1 MGQMPLLDAYQLS
14 ERYSRDRGRV
24 FLTGTQA
31 IVRIALDQARRDR
44 AAGLNTAGFISGY
57 RGSPLGGVDLELWKI
72 GEQLKDNRIEFLPAV
87 NEDLAATAVL
97 GSQQVE
103 TQRDREVDGVFA
115 LWYGKGPGVDRS
127 GDALKHGNAY
137 GPSPHGG
144 VLVVAGDDHGC
155 VSSSMPHQSDV
166 AFMSWFMPT
175 LHPADV
181 GEYLAFG
188 EYGYALSRFSGMWV
202 GFKAISEIVESGAS
216 VELRPPR
223 RFVQPDFVPPAG
235 GLHYRWPDLPG
246 PQIEERLEAKKHAV
260 YAFAKANPID
270 RHIYDIKGARYGIV
284 TTGKA
289 HLDLM
294 EALRLVGLD
303 EAACRRFGIDIYK
316 VGMVWPLALHD
327 AMEFVK
333 GKREIL
339 VVEEKR
345 GIIESQ
351 FKEYFYDYPGAKPE
365 RMVGKHDESGA
376 RLISWTGELSPRM
389 LADVLARRLDPM
401 FPELQ
406 LARRVAALV
415 PEQDRMI
422 AVPGATRT
430 PYFCSGCPHNTSTK
444 VPEGSK
450 ALAGI
455 GCHFMAS
462 WMDRE
467 TSSLIQMGGEGVN
480 WAASSKFTGN
490 SHVFQ
495 NLGEGTYYHSGSMA
509 IRQAIAAKAN
519 ITYKILFNDAVAMTG
534 GQPVDGPVSVQAIAH
549 SVRAEGVAR
558 IALVSDDPAHFS
570 PADLPAGVTIH
581 PREEMD
587 AVQREL
593 RAISGVTVLIYQQTC
608 ATEKRRRRKRGT
620 IEDPAR
626 FAFIND
632 LVCEGCGDCSVE
644 SNCLS
649 VEPKET
655 PFGRKRRINLS
666 TCNKDFSCLNGF
678 CPSFVTIE
686 GGKRRAKTAS
696 AIDPL
701 ARAAALPVPELA
713 ALERPY
719 DLLVTGVGGTGVI
732 TVGALIAMAAHLE
745 GRGVSVLDFTGFAQ
759 KFGPVLSYL
768 RLAATP
774 EALHQVRIDQGAAD
788 ALIGC
793 DLVVSSS
800 AKASGTYR
808 QGMRAAVNI
817 AEMPTGDVVRFRDA
831 DLASPARL
839 RAIERVI
846 GSGNL
851 TMIDANALAERLLGD
866 SVYANI
872 MMLGFAWQ
880 RGLVPVSLE
889 ALTRAIELNGVAI
902 ERNRQALAWGRI
914 AFADPD
920 FLPKADG
927 ASANAPE
934 TIEQMI
940 ARRADFLSEYQDA
953 AYAARY
959 RTTVDRVRRAEATL
973 SSSRDGGAPPLPLA
987 GSEASEA
994 RSRGWGGGLTTNRIA
1009 ERAPTRIASV
1019 DAIRPPPQAGEAD
1032 GARGQIESSRQD
1044 LPLTDAV
1051 ARALFKLM
1059 AYKDE
1064 YEVARLHMQTGFLD
1078 ELKREFDGDFTVQY
1092 HLAPP
1097 FLAARRDARGRPKK
1111 RAFGQWIQTP
1121 LRLLARLK
1129 GLRGTAFDVFGYSA
1143 ERRAE
1148 RELITWYEALIETM
1162 LGKLDKARLP
1172 DLVALAKAPME
1183 IRGYGPVKDAAI
1195 EKTRA
1200 EAARLT
1206 ARLASAP
1213 SDQGDGSG
1221 RRAALG
1227 G

>member
-1 MGQMPLLDAYQLS
+1 MDDIPALDTYQLS
-14 ERYSRDRGRV
+14 DRYDRECGRV
-24 FLTGTQA
+24 FLTGLQA
-31 IVRIALDQARRDR
+31 IVRILLDQAKRDHT
-44 AAGLNTAGFISGY
+44 AGLDTAGFVSGY
-57 RGSPLGGVDLELWKI
+57 RGSPLGGVDLELWRIK
-72 GEQLKDNRIEFLPAV
+72 ERLKAERIEFLPAV

-103 TQRDREVDGVFA
+103 TQPDRRVKGVFG

-137 GPSPHGG
+137 GSSPHGG

-175 LHPADV
+175 LHPASV
-181 GEYLAFG
+181 AEYLEFG

-216 VELRPPR
+216 VEQRPPR
-223 RFVQPDFVPPAG
+223 QFVQPDFTPPPG

-270 RHIYDIKGARYGIV
+270 RRIYDIPSASYGIV

-303 EAACRRFGIDIYK
+303 EAACRRVGIDVYK

-327 AMEFVK
+327 AMAFVT

-351 FKEYFYDYPGAKPE
+351 FKEYFYDYPGSKPE
-365 RMVGKHDESGA
+365 RIIGKHDETGA
-376 RLISWTGELSPRM
+376 RLISWTGELSPRA
-389 LADVLARRLDPM
+389 LVDVLVRRLDPI
-401 FPELQ
+401 FPELW
-406 LARRVAALV
+406 LANRAAALA
-415 PEQDRMI
+415 PEPQRTITI
-422 AVPGATRT
+422 AGATRT

-462 WMDRE
+462 WMDRK

-480 WAASSKFTGN
+480 WAASSRFTGN
-490 SHVFQ
+490 GHIFQ

-509 IRQAIAAKAN
+509 IRQAIAAGAN

-534 GQPVDGPVSVQAIAH
+534 GQPVDGPISVHAIAH

-558 IALVSDDPAHFS
+558 IALVSDDPSRFEAKE
-570 PADLPAGVTIH
+570 LPDGVTIH

-587 AVQREL
+587 TVQKEL
-593 RAISGVTVLIYQQTC
+593 REISGVTVLIYQQTC
-608 ATEKRRRRKRGT
+608 ATEKRRRRKRGQ

-626 FAFIND
+626 FAYIND

-678 CPSFVTIE
+678 CPSFVTVE
-686 GGKRRAKTAS
+686 GGKRRAKAAS
-696 AIDPL
+696 DIDAV
-701 ARAAALPVPELA
+701 ARAATLGLPASAGLD
-713 ALERPY
+713 RPY
-719 DLLVTGVGGTGVI
+719 DLLATGVGGTGVI
-732 TVGALIAMAAHLE
+732 TVGALIGMAAHLE
-745 GRGVSVLDFTGFAQ
+745 GHGVSVLDFTGFAQ

-768 RLAATP
+768 RLATTP

-808 QGMRAAVNI
+808 RGTRAVVNT
-817 AEMPTGDVVRFRDA
+817 AEMPTGDMVRSRDA
-831 DLASPARL
+831 DLAFPARL

-846 GSGNL
+846 GGGNL
-851 TMIDANALAERLLGD
+851 RTIDANALAETLLGD
-866 SVYANI
+866 TVYANI
-872 MMLGFAWQ
+872 IMLGFAWQ
-880 RGLVPVSLE
+880 DGLVPASLP
-889 ALTRAIELNGVAI
+889 ALLRAIELNGVAV
-902 ERNRQALAWGRI
+902 ERNKQAFAWGRI
-914 AFADPD
+914 ARADPD
-920 FLPKADG
+920 FLPKPTHAT
-927 ASANAPE
+927 PTTE
-934 TIEQMI
+934 TLDEMI
-940 ARRADFLSEYQDA
+940 ARRSVFLAEYQNR
-953 AYAARY
+953 AYADRY
-959 RTTVDRVRRAEATL
+959 EAMVARVRHAESAL
-973 SSSRDGGAPPLPLA
+973 
-987 GSEASEA
+987 ASEA
-994 RSRGWGGGLTTNRIA
+994 LT
-1009 ERAPTRIASV
+1009 E
-1019 DAIRPPPQAGEAD
+1019 
-1032 GARGQIESSRQD
+1032 
-1044 LPLTDAV
+1044 AV
-1051 ARALFKLM
+1051 ARSLFKLM

-1064 YEVARLHMQTGFLD
+1064 YEVARLHMGTDFLD
-1078 ELKREFDGDFTVQY
+1078 ELRREFEGDFRVQY

-1097 FLAARRDARGRPKK
+1097 FIPAKTDARGRPRK
-1111 RAFGQWIQTP
+1111 RAFGQWMQTP
-1121 LRLLARLK
+1121 LKVLARLK
-1129 GLRGTAFDVFGYSA
+1129 FLRGTPFDLFGYAA

-1148 RELITWYEALIETM
+1148 RELIAWYERQIGTI
-1162 LGKLDKARLP
+1162 LDKIAPERRS
-1172 DLVALAKAPME
+1172 DLLAIAKAPMD
-1183 IRGYGPVKDAAI
+1183 IRGYGPMKEAAI
-1195 EKTRA
+1195 PKVKA
-1200 EAARLT
+1200 EVARLLEG
-1206 ARLASAP
+1206 LA
-1213 SDQGDGSG
+1213 
-1221 RRAALG
+1221 
-1227 G
+1227 

>member
-1 MGQMPLLDAYQLS
+1 MDAIPSLDVYELS
-14 ERYSRDRGRV
+14 DRYEREEGRV

-31 IVRIALDQARRDR
+31 IVRIALDQIRRDR
-44 AAGLNTAGFISGY
+44 AAGLHTAGFISGY
-57 RGSPLGGVDLELWKI
+57 RGSPLGGIDLELWRI
-72 GEQLKDNRIEFLPAV
+72 QERLKRDRIEFLPAV

-103 TQRDREVDGVFA
+103 TQDDRQVDGVFG
-115 LWYGKGPGVDRS
+115 LWYGKGPGIDRS

-137 GPSPHGG
+137 GSSPHGG

-216 VELRPPR
+216 VALHPPR
-223 RFVQPDFVPPAG
+223 SFRTPDFIPPPG

-270 RHIYDIKGARYGIV
+270 RHIYDIPDATYGIV

-294 EALRLVGLD
+294 EALRLMGLD
-303 EAACRRFGIDIYK
+303 EAACRSIGIDVYK

-327 AMEFVK
+327 AMAFVK

-365 RMVGKHDESGA
+365 RMVGKHDETGA
-376 RLISWTGELSPRM
+376 RLISWIGELSPRA
-389 LADVLARRLDPM
+389 LAGVLARRLDPM
-401 FPELQ
+401 FPGLN
-406 LARRVAALV
+406 LAARAAALM
-415 PEQDRMI
+415 PEAARTI
-422 AVPGATRT
+422 NVSGATRT
-430 PYFCSGCPHNTSTK
+430 PYFCSGCPHNISTK

-480 WAASSKFTGN
+480 WAASSRFTGHK
-490 SHVFQ
+490 HVFQ

-509 IRQAIAAKAN
+509 IRQAIAARAN
-519 ITYKILFNDAVAMTG
+519 ITYKILFNDAVAMPG
-534 GQPVDGPVSVQAIAH
+534 GQPVDGPISVHAIAH
-549 SVRAEGVAR
+549 SVRAEGVTR
-558 IALVSDDPAHFS
+558 IALVSDDPAQFAPS
-570 PADLPAGVTIH
+570 DLPAGVTIH

-593 RAISGVTVLIYQQTC
+593 RTIPGVSVLIYQQTC
-608 ATEKRRRRKRGT
+608 ATEKRRRRKRGQMP
-620 IEDPAR
+620 DPKR
-626 FAFIND
+626 FATIND

-655 PFGRKRRINLS
+655 PFGRKRQINLS
-666 TCNKDFSCLNGF
+666 ACNKDFSCLNGF
-678 CPSFVTIE
+678 CPSFVTVE
-686 GGKRRAKTAS
+686 GATRRKKAAS
-696 AIDPL
+696 QID
-701 ARAAALPVPELA
+701 AVDRAATLPLPSSISLD
-713 ALERPY
+713 RPY

-732 TVGALIAMAAHLE
+732 TVGALIGMAAHLE
-745 GRGVSVLDFTGFAQ
+745 RRGVSVLDFTGFAQ
-759 KFGPVLSYL
+759 KFGPVLSYI
-768 RLAATP
+768 RLAPDP

-800 AKASGTYR
+800 PKASGTYR
-808 QGMRAAVNI
+808 RGTRAAVNT

-831 DLASPARL
+831 DLASAARL
-839 RAIERVI
+839 RAIGQVI
-846 GSGNL
+846 GEHNL
-851 TMIDANALAERLLGD
+851 GTINANALAERLLGD
-866 SVYANI
+866 TVYANI
-872 MMLGFAWQ
+872 IMLGFAWQ
-880 RGLVPVSLE
+880 RGLVPISLA
-889 ALTRAIELNGVAI
+889 ALLRAIELNGVAV
-902 ERNRQALAWGRI
+902 ERNKQAFAWGRI
-914 AFADPD
+914 AASDPD
-920 FLPKADG
+920 FLPKASDM
-927 ASANAPE
+927 PE
-934 TIEQMI
+934 VETLDQII
-940 ARRADFLSEYQDA
+940 DRCADFLTAYQDSS
-953 AYAARY
+953 YAARY
-959 RTTVDRVRRAEATL
+959 RATVARVRHAEAAL
-973 SSSRDGGAPPLPLA
+973 N
-987 GSEASEA
+987 SEA
-994 RSRGWGGGLTTNRIA
+994 LTET
-1009 ERAPTRIASV
+1009 
-1019 DAIRPPPQAGEAD
+1019 
-1032 GARGQIESSRQD
+1032 
-1044 LPLTDAV
+1044 V

-1064 YEVARLHMQTGFLD
+1064 YEVARLHMQSGFLD
-1078 ELKREFDGDFTVQY
+1078 ELKREFEDGFTVQY

-1097 FLAARRDARGRPKK
+1097 FLPSRRDARGRPRK
-1111 RAFGQWIQTP
+1111 RAFGQWIQMP
-1121 LRLLARLK
+1121 LAMLARLK
-1129 GLRGTAFDVFGYSA
+1129 RLRGTPFDPFGYAS

-1148 RELITWYEALIETM
+1148 RELIAWYEALIERM
-1162 LGKLDKARLP
+1162 LGELDTARVP
-1172 DLVALAKAPME
+1172 DLVAIAKAPME
-1183 IRGYGPVKDAAI
+1183 IRGYGPVKDTAI
-1195 EKTRA
+1195 VTTKAEVGRLLDQLRA
-1200 EAARLT
+1200 RT
-1206 ARLASAP
+1206 P
-1213 SDQGDGSG
+1213 VGM
-1221 RRAALG
+1221 RATG
-1227 G
+1227 